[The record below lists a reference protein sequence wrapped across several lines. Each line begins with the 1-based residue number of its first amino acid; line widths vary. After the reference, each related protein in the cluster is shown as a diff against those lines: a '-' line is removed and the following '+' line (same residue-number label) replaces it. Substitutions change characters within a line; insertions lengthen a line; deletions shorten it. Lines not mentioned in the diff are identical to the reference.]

1 MYKKQMRFQKIVC
14 MICLIM
20 AAVTFVYA
28 LGISTDLYDSLY
40 NTMTN
45 KNDPHK
51 TKVEGSWIYY
61 DMQDFNRQFVNMSIV
76 LILLACLLYIMNT
89 HTRRKYYITN
99 YISVGAYSVGT
110 LAVNIWAL
118 TNIIKFRTQYLTTV
132 DFEALREYA
141 DMGFVTYSEST
152 FWFDLGFVVVALS
165 VLAVAALL
173 YITYWKVDVMRS
185 EEKLIREGEEVAA

>member
-14 MICLIM
+14 LLCLVM

-40 NTMTN
+40 GTMTN

-61 DMQDFNRQFVNMSIV
+61 DIQDFNRSFVNYAIV
-76 LILLACLLYIMNT
+76 LILPACLLYIMNT

-99 YISVGAYSVGT
+99 YVSVALYSLGTVGVT
-110 LAVNIWAL
+110 VWSLINVSA
-118 TNIIKFRTQYLTTV
+118 FRTQYVTTV
-132 DFEALREYA
+132 DFEALKEYA
-141 DMGFVTYSEST
+141 ELWNSPYIDST
-152 FWFDLGFVVVALS
+152 FWFDLGYVVGVLS
-165 VLAVAALL
+165 ILAVAAL
-173 YITYWKVDVMRS
+173 IVNTVWKV
-185 EEKLIREGEEVAA
+185 KLMNGEAALIKAGEEVAA

>member
-1 MYKKQMRFQKIVC
+1 MYKKQMRFQKLVC
-14 MICLIM
+14 LLCLVM
-20 AAVTFVYA
+20 AAVTFIYA

-61 DMQDFNRQFVNMSIV
+61 DMQDFNRSFVNYAIV

-99 YISVGAYSVGT
+99 YVSVAAYSLGT
-110 LAVNIWAL
+110 LGVTVWSLLQISAFRSQYVN
-118 TNIIKFRTQYLTTV
+118 TV
-132 DFEALREYA
+132 DFAALKEYA
-141 DMGFVTYSEST
+141 EMGFVTYSDST
-152 FWFDLGFVVVALS
+152 FWFDLGYAVGILS
-165 VLAVAALL
+165 ILAVAALVVN
-173 YITYWKVDVMRS
+173 TVWKV
-185 EEKLIREGEEVAA
+185 KLMSAENALIKAGEEVAA

>member
-1 MYKKQMRFQKIVC
+1 MYKKQMRLQKIA
-14 MICLIM
+14 CLICIIA
-20 AAVTFVYA
+20 AAVAFIYA

-61 DMQDFNRQFVNMSIV
+61 DMQDFNRSFVNVSII
-76 LILLACLLYIMNT
+76 LILLACLLFIMNN

-99 YISVGAYSVGT
+99 YIAAGAYSVAT
-110 LAVNIWAL
+110 LAVTGWYLKNVVA
-118 TNIIKFRTQYLTTV
+118 FRTQYLTTV
-132 DFEALREYA
+132 DFEALKAYA

-152 FWFDLGFVVVALS
+152 FWFDLGFVVGAFAIVS
-165 VLAVAALL
+165 VVLL
-173 YITYWKVDVMRS
+173 VVNTVWKVKLMRG
-185 EEKLIREGEEVAA
+185 ENMLIKAGEEAAV

>member
-1 MYKKQMRFQKIVC
+1 MYKKQLRFQKLIC
-14 MICLIM
+14 LICLIM

-40 NTMTN
+40 GTMTN

-61 DMQDFNRQFVNMSIV
+61 DMQDFNRDYVNYAII

-99 YISVGAYSVGT
+99 YISVAAYSLGT
-110 LAVNIWAL
+110 LGVTVWSLLNV
-118 TNIIKFRTQYLTTV
+118 TKYRTQFLTTV
-132 DFEALREYA
+132 DFEALKEYA
-141 DMGFVTYSEST
+141 ELWNSPYIDST
-152 FWFDLGFVVVALS
+152 FWFDLGYVVGIASIAAVVAL
-165 VLAVAALL
+165 VINTV
-173 YITYWKVDVMRS
+173 WKVKLMRA
-185 EEKLIREGEEVAA
+185 EDMLIKSGEEVAA

>member
-1 MYKKQMRFQKIVC
+1 MYKKQLRFQKLIC
-14 MICLIM
+14 LICLIM

-40 NTMTN
+40 GTMTN

-61 DMQDFNRQFVNMSIV
+61 DMQPFNRDYVNYAII

-99 YISVGAYSVGT
+99 YISVAAYSLGT
-110 LAVNIWAL
+110 LGVTAWSLRNIAE
-118 TNIIKFRTQYLTTV
+118 FRTQFITTV
-132 DFEALREYA
+132 DFAALKEYA
-141 DMGFVTYSEST
+141 ELWNSPYIDST
-152 FWFDLGFVVVALS
+152 FWFDLGYVVSALSILAVVAL
-165 VLAVAALL
+165 VAN
-173 YITYWKVDVMRS
+173 TVWKVELMKAEDM
-185 EEKLIREGEEVAA
+185 LIKSGEEVAA

>member
-1 MYKKQMRFQKIVC
+1 MYKKQLRLQKLVC
-14 MICLIM
+14 LLCLIM
-20 AAVTFVYA
+20 AAVTFIYA

-61 DMQDFNRQFVNMSIV
+61 DMQDFNRSFVNYSII

-99 YISVGAYSVGT
+99 YVSVAAYSLGT
-110 LAVNIWAL
+110 LAVTVWSLINVSA
-118 TNIIKFRTQYLTTV
+118 FRHQYLTTV
-132 DFEALREYA
+132 DFEALKEYA
-141 DMGFVTYSEST
+141 EMGFVAYSDST
-152 FWFDLGFVVVALS
+152 FWFDLGYVVGVLS
-165 VLAVAALL
+165 ILAVAAL
-173 YITYWKVDVMRS
+173 IVNTVWKVKLMRA
-185 EEKLIREGEEVAA
+185 EDALIKAGEEVAA